1 LPVNAGP
8 TPSPGSHRLRFAMLG
23 SGSRG
28 NALVVSCGSTHVLID
43 CGFSIRETERRLAR
57 IGLEAGT
64 LAAIVIT
71 HEHNDHASGAPA
83 LARRH
88 RIPLWLTPGTAAALG
103 GAVLNDKLVV
113 QHFGG
118 DQRFAIGDLELA
130 PYTVPHDAREP
141 CQFVFSNGDRRLGLL
156 TDAGHITTHI
166 EGRLRDCDALV
177 LECNHDRDMLA
188 DSDYPASLKAR
199 IAGPHGHL
207 DNDAAAALLA
217 GLDGGRLQHVVAAHL
232 SEKNNTPWL
241 ARSTL
246 GSALG
251 GVPERVEIAS
261 QDGGLPWRELV

>member
-1 LPVNAGP
+1 MPASAGP
-8 TPSPGSHRLRFAMLG
+8 ARPGGNSRLRFAILG

-57 IGLEAGT
+57 AGLEAGA

-71 HEHNDHASGAPA
+71 HEHNDHASGAAA

-88 RIPLWLTPGTAAALG
+88 RLPLWLTHGTAQALG
-103 GAVLNDKLVV
+103 GAARNDGLAVR
-113 QHFGG
+113 HFGG
-118 DQRFAIGDLELA
+118 DERFVIDALELT

-141 CQFVFSNGDRRLGLL
+141 CQFVFANGDRRLGLL
-156 TDAGHITTHI
+156 TDVGHITPHI
-166 EGRLRDCDALV
+166 EDRLRDCDALV
-177 LECNHDRDMLA
+177 LECNHDRDLLA
-188 DSDYPASLKAR
+188 DSAYPESLKAR

-217 GLDGGRLQHVVAAHL
+217 GLDGRRLQHVVAAHL

-251 GVPERVEIAS
+251 GAPERVEIAS